1 MKEFGPWD
9 TYCAMVDVLETRF
22 PPGVDIPEKARYFLS
37 EANPRIWQGEVSGD
51 PAIYELSAL
60 LNTTEWCDFVVING
74 QMERAVAAE
83 NKKRATARQR
93 PALVMCLHER
103 GAY

>member
-9 TYCAMVDVLETRF
+9 TYCAMVDVLETHF

-83 NKKRATARQR
+83 QEAGRCTATARFGHV
-93 PALVMCLHER
+93 PA
-103 GAY
+103 